1 MVATKDKQEPLSTSA
16 KIGARDVTLTI
27 LSPMVSK
34 QRYDASLGF
43 LFDSA
48 LPASKTPFERS
59 GAILPATILVQGFKD
74 NKTNT
79 PFTLSLDYNKASKK
93 KSERAIRITKI
104 ESYGEDSSLSAALL
118 NNIALDL
125 LLRDCLRLI
134 AIRVRF
140 FPAGEW
146 DLNNY
151 PKRRTESSTYWVKV
165 TGESVHSD
173 IVFGADS
180 KDAAEWALAL
190 ADKKKS
196 AWDSE
201 QVLKAVARLYEQ
213 TPKVK
218 DRALWISQQ
227 LEKEGFLST
236 RGEPFTK
243 TTVNTQIREARERK
257 LISPSNRKKQTK

>member
-59 GAILPATILVQGFKD
+59 GAILPATILVHGFKD
-74 NKTNT
+74 NEKNT
-79 PFTLSLDYNKASKK
+79 PFTLSLDYNKDSK

-118 NNIALDL
+118 KDIALDS
-125 LLRDCLRLI
+125 LLRECLRLI

-151 PKRRTESSTYWVKV
+151 PERRTESSTYWEEV
-165 TGESVHSD
+165 TGDSIKS
-173 IVFGADS
+173 IPIFGADS

-243 TTVNTQIREARERK
+243 ATVNSQIREARERK
-257 LISPSNRKKQTK
+257 LISASKRKKQTK

>member
-16 KIGARDVTLTI
+16 KIGARDITLTI

-74 NKTNT
+74 NETNT
-79 PFTLSLDYNKASKK
+79 SFTLSLDYNKASKK
-93 KSERAIRITKI
+93 KSERTIRITKI

-118 NNIALDL
+118 KDIALDS
-125 LLRDCLRLI
+125 LLRECLRLI

-151 PKRRTESSTYWVKV
+151 PKARTESSTHWEKV
-165 TGESVHSD
+165 TGDS
-173 IVFGADS
+173 IKPIPIFGADS

-196 AWDSE
+196 AWKSE
-201 QVLKAVARLYEQ
+201 QLLEAVARLYKQ

-218 DRALWISQQ
+218 DRAKWISEQ

-236 RGEPFTK
+236 RGEPFSK
-243 TTVNTQIREARERK
+243 MTVNSQIREARKQK

>member
-16 KIGARDVTLTI
+16 KIGARDITLTI

-118 NNIALDL
+118 NDIALDS
-125 LLRDCLRLI
+125 LLRECLRLI

-151 PKRRTESSTYWVKV
+151 PKARTESSTHWEKV
-165 TGESVHSD
+165 TGDS
-173 IVFGADS
+173 IKPIPIFGADS

-196 AWDSE
+196 AWKSE
-201 QVLKAVARLYEQ
+201 QLLEAVARLYEQ

-218 DRALWISQQ
+218 DRAKWISEQ

-236 RGEPFTK
+236 RGEPFSK
-243 TTVNTQIREARERK
+243 MTVNSQIREARKQK

>member
-1 MVATKDKQEPLSTSA
+1 MVATKDRQEPLSTSA

-34 QRYDASLGF
+34 QRYDASLSL

-59 GAILPATILVQGFKD
+59 GAILPATILVHGFKD
-74 NKTNT
+74 NEKNT
-79 PFTLSLDYNKASKK
+79 PFTLSLDYNKDSER

-118 NNIALDL
+118 KDIALDS
-125 LLRDCLRLI
+125 LLRECLRLI

-151 PKRRTESSTYWVKV
+151 PKRRTESSTYWEKV
-165 TGESVHSD
+165 TGDSIKS
-173 IVFGADS
+173 IPIFGADS

-196 AWDSE
+196 AWKSE
-201 QVLKAVARLYEQ
+201 QVLEAVARLYEQ
-213 TPKVK
+213 APKVK

-227 LEKEGFLST
+227 LENEGFVST
-236 RGEPFTK
+236 RGEPFAK
-243 TTVNTQIREARERK
+243 TTVLSQIREARKQK
-257 LISPSNRKKQTK
+257 LISPSNRKKKTK

>member
-1 MVATKDKQEPLSTSA
+1 MVATKDTQEPLSTSA
-16 KIGARDVTLTI
+16 KVGARDVTLTL
-27 LSPMVSK
+27 LSQKVSK
-34 QRYDASLGF
+34 RHYDASLGF

-74 NKTNT
+74 NEKNT
-79 PFTLSLDYNKASKK
+79 PFTLSLDYNNPSKK

-104 ESYGEDSSLSAALL
+104 ESYGEDSSLSSALL
-118 NNIALDL
+118 RDIALDH
-125 LLRDCLRLI
+125 LLRECLRLI

-151 PKRRTESSTYWVKV
+151 PKARTESSTYWVKV
-165 TGESVHSD
+165 TDTSIHS
-173 IVFGADS
+173 IPIFGADS
-180 KDAAEWALAL
+180 KDAADWALAL

-196 AWDSE
+196 AWKSE
-201 QVLKAVARLYEQ
+201 QLLEAVARLYKQ
-213 TPKVK
+213 APKVK

-236 RGEPFTK
+236 RGEPFSK
-243 TTVNTQIREARERK
+243 MTVNSQIREARKQK

>member
-1 MVATKDKQEPLSTSA
+1 MVATKDRQEPLSTSA

-59 GAILPATILVQGFKD
+59 GAILPATILVHGFKD
-74 NKTNT
+74 NEKNT
-79 PFTLSLDYNKASKK
+79 PFTLSLDYNKDSKK

-118 NNIALDL
+118 NDIALDT
-125 LLRDCLRLI
+125 LLRECLRLI

-151 PKRRTESSTYWVKV
+151 PKRRTESSTYWVRV
-165 TGESVHSD
+165 TGKSVEPKV
-173 IVFGADS
+173 IFGADS

-196 AWDSE
+196 SWDSE

-213 TPKVK
+213 APKIK

-243 TTVNTQIREARERK
+243 ATVNTQIREAREQK
-257 LISPSNRKKQTK
+257 LISPSKRKKQTK

>member
-34 QRYDASLGF
+34 QRHDASLGF

-74 NKTNT
+74 NETNT

-93 KSERAIRITKI
+93 KSERTIRITKI

-118 NNIALDL
+118 KDIALDS
-125 LLRDCLRLI
+125 LLRECLRLI

-151 PKRRTESSTYWVKV
+151 PKARTESSTHWEKV
-165 TGESVHSD
+165 TGDS
-173 IVFGADS
+173 IKPIPIFGADS

-196 AWDSE
+196 AWKSE
-201 QVLKAVARLYEQ
+201 QLLEAVARLYEQ

-218 DRALWISQQ
+218 DRAKWISEQ

-236 RGEPFTK
+236 RGEPFSK
-243 TTVNTQIREARERK
+243 MTVNSQIREARKQK